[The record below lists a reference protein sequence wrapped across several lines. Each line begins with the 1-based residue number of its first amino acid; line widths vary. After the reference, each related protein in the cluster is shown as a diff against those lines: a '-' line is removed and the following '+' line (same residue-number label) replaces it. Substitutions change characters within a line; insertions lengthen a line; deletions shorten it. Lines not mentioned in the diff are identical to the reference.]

1 MSQASDTN
9 NTPAT
14 ESKADATAMQ
24 AAMADAKP
32 AKGSKSK
39 AATKQAAKTETQQPA
54 RRAALQGQ
62 RTVVTFATAEL
73 MCPNEAVAIKIA
85 RLYGLDSVD
94 YHAIRESTEEHLA
107 LSAKVL
113 ADNLGERFEK
123 PLEMHM
129 QRIVDAF
136 VRSAHGAG
144 MFYDGKAAVARN
156 LSSKIANEDRDED
169 RLGVDG
175 TENRAQRACG
185 FAATV
190 GLQAYAL
197 LAAAHGAVD
206 AYAYV
211 CGSDWKPYEG
221 MGGQAVSRQA
231 ISMQAGA
238 FDRD

>member
-1 MSQASDTN
+1 MSEVTN
-9 NTPAT
+9 NIAAPAT
-14 ESKADATAMQ
+14 NGKADTAMQ
-24 AAMADAKP
+24 TAMDAAKP

-39 AATKQAAKTETQQPA
+39 AATKQAAKTATQPPA

-62 RTVVTFATAEL
+62 RTVITFATAEL
-73 MCPNEAVAIKIA
+73 MCPNEAVATKIA
-85 RLYGLDSVD
+85 RLYGLDPVD

-129 QRIVDAF
+129 QRIVDGF

-169 RLGVDG
+169 RMGVDG

-206 AYAYV
+206 AYAHV

-231 ISMQAGA
+231 ISLQAGA
-238 FDRD
+238 FDRT

>member
-1 MSQASDTN
+1 
-9 NTPAT
+9 
-14 ESKADATAMQ
+14 
-24 AAMADAKP
+24 
-32 AKGSKSK
+32 
-39 AATKQAAKTETQQPA
+39 
-54 RRAALQGQ
+54 
-62 RTVVTFATAEL
+62 
-73 MCPNEAVAIKIA
+73 
-85 RLYGLDSVD
+85 
-94 YHAIRESTEEHLA
+94 

-113 ADNLGERFEK
+113 ADNLGEWFEK

-129 QRIVDAF
+129 QRIVDGF

-156 LSSKIANEDRDED
+156 LSSKISNEDRF
-169 RLGVDG
+169 GVDG

-206 AYAYV
+206 AYAHV

>member
-9 NTPAT
+9 NTPTT

-24 AAMADAKP
+24 AAMAAAKP
-32 AKGSKSK
+32 SKGSKSK

-62 RTVVTFATAEL
+62 RTVITFATAGL

-85 RLYGLDSVD
+85 RLYGLDPVD

-129 QRIVDAF
+129 RRIVDGF

-185 FAATV
+185 FAANV

-206 AYAYV
+206 AYAHV

-221 MGGQAVSRQA
+221 MAGQAVSRQA